1 MRRKL
6 VGYTE
11 SSKCDMKVHFFIQ
24 DCILRDSKSQSE
36 RVTKESKNLH
46 ILNLHIRIFNE
57 RTKIREQKN
66 TCKEIN

>member
-24 DCILRDSKSQSE
+24 DCILRDSKSKSE
-36 RVTKESKNLH
+36 RVTKENK
-46 ILNLHIRIFNE
+46 NLHIRIFNE